1 MFLVDSFLSSPAHFH
16 SWYFYSFQ
24 IISFYSMSN
33 LKVVAFSPSSLL
45 EAARIFHLSTVF
57 LLSSKKIILELPSQ
71 SGSKLFH

>member
-1 MFLVDSFLSSPAHFH
+1 
-16 SWYFYSFQ
+16 
-24 IISFYSMSN
+24 MSN

-45 EAARIFHLSTVF
+45 EAAGIFHLTCTVF